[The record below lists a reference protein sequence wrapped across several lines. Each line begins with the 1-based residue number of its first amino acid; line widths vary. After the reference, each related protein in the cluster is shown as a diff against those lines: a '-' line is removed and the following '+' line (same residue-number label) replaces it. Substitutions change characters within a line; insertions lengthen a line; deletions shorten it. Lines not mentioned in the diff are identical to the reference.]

1 MKKLIPFLLLSISLT
16 AWSKTSLIMD
26 LDDTIKITDSGHGLK
41 AAFNGIFTK
50 NIFSGID
57 VLLAAKKTQDDGDKL
72 YLVSST
78 PKPLSGRVA
87 ALIEK
92 YELPIDETDLRNVFK
107 ENTPTFK
114 LRVIR
119 DIMSKTDDD
128 YILLGDD
135 VIVDYKVYDQIKQEY
150 PERIKAIYIHVVKN
164 VELPASATPIY
175 TAFDIAVRENLAGR
189 LGSDS
194 VDLVAKSILDQKKF
208 KHTIPSFAKCPTD
221 PTIFEWQK
229 QTEFSADSQKISDL
243 IIAQC
248 TKRQSK

>member
-1 MKKLIPFLLLSISLT
+1 
-16 AWSKTSLIMD
+16 MD

-50 NIFSGID
+50 RIFSGID
-57 VLLAAKKTQDDGDKL
+57 ILLTAEKAQGQGDKL

-92 YELPIDETDLRNVFK
+92 YELPIDETDLRNVLK

-119 DIMSKTDDD
+119 DIISKTDDD

-135 VIVDYKVYDQIKQEY
+135 VIVDYKVYDQIKAEY
-150 PERIKAIYIHVVKN
+150 PDRIKAIYIHVVKN
-164 VELPASATPIY
+164 VALPASSTPIY
-175 TAFDIAVRENLAGR
+175 SAFDIAVHENLAGR
-189 LGSDS
+189 LDASS
-194 VDLVAKSILDQKKF
+194 VDHVAASILDQKNF
-208 KHTIPSFAKCPTD
+208 NRTIPSFAKCPTD
-221 PTIFEWQK
+221 PTLFDWQK
-229 QTEFSADSQKISDL
+229 QTQFSADSQKITDL
-243 IIAQC
+243 IVNEC
-248 TKRQSK
+248 TKRQAN